1 MEIPFT
7 ESKQTKLAHFDYNSQ
22 AVLSEALRCFC
33 ERGECYKNICVH
45 SAQMPQIESRP
56 AAHTHTRTHIY
67 CMCIL
72 EIRVVSRT
80 TNDDVSRR
88 TRSRLLAKCQK
99 YIREKNRKFEEK
111 NQKKRMKTNNWRIF
125 RAEQAKLRLAF
136 QNFDMSEQNRKEQN
150 RTEQNSSNATSG
162 RWRRPRKIFIISA
175 WRAARGGGG

>member
-33 ERGECYKNICVH
+33 ECGECYKNICVH

-56 AAHTHTRTHIY
+56 AAHTHTYTRTHIY
-67 CMCIL
+67 CMCIF

-99 YIREKNRKFEEK
+99 YIREKNGKFEEK
-111 NQKKRMKTNNWRIF
+111 NQKKKKENKQLKDLWS
-125 RAEQAKLRLAF
+125 RASKASISISKFWYVWTEQKRA
-136 QNFDMSEQNRKEQN
+136 EQN
-150 RTEQNSSNATSG
+150 RTEL
-162 RWRRPRKIFIISA
+162 F
-175 WRAARGGGG
+175 